1 MHFASLNLPRGERI
15 KVRGNKEKLTMKK
28 ETFRHIFPFF
38 LFLADVVIIF
48 SSFLLA
54 YWVRFYS
61 PLIKIVPVTK
71 GIPPLLFYLFGSI
84 FVVVVWVA
92 VFNAYGLYKST
103 RPKSAF
109 DEFYLLAKSATLG
122 FLVVLAF
129 TFFYRST
136 SYSRATLTASWI
148 LGMILLCVE
157 RRIMAK
163 VERQFMKKGYG
174 VKKAIIVGTGEMGLS
189 LYKKWKGNPQLGYQL
204 IGLIPT
210 QELNSYTP
218 HPNPLPRGE
227 RELSESSSLSI
238 NQTVNTSGE
247 ADKPILG
254 SIDDLSQII
263 KNNNVELVILALPL
277 SYHQKM
283 MEIIL
288 SCEDLKVEFQIVPDM
303 FELMATRAKVLS
315 LDGIPLISLGRTP
328 LEGWNRISK
337 RALDL
342 TISTTGLVLFSPLFA
357 LLAILIK
364 LDSKGPAFYR
374 QERLGRDGKRF
385 VQYKFRS
392 MIKNAEEKTGPV
404 FAREDDPRR
413 TKVGVF
419 LRRNNLDELPQ
430 LFNVLRGDMSLVG
443 PRPERQFFVDKFKE
457 GIPRYF
463 LRHKVK
469 SGITGWAQVNGLRGN
484 TPIEER
490 TKYDLFYVENW
501 SLAFDIKIVLLTL
514 KDWFSSRN
522 AY

>member
-1 MHFASLNLPRGERI
+1 
-15 KVRGNKEKLTMKK
+15 MKK

-38 LFLADVVIIF
+38 IFLADVVTIF

-54 YWVRFYS
+54 YWVRFDS
-61 PLIKIVPVTK
+61 PLIKIVPITK
-71 GIPPLLFYLFGSI
+71 GIPPLSFYLFGSI

-103 RPKSAF
+103 RPKTAF

-148 LGMILLCVE
+148 LGIILLCME
-157 RRIMAK
+157 RRIMGK
-163 VERQFMKKGYG
+163 VEWHFVKKGYG

-189 LYKKWKGNPQLGYQL
+189 LYKRWKENPQLGYQL
-204 IGLIPT
+204 IGIVEGGKKHEAGNR
-210 QELNSYTP
+210 QQTP
-218 HPNPLPRGE
+218 IYDSQSATRYLQLDSANM
-227 RELSESSSLSI
+227 
-238 NQTVNTSGE
+238 TV
-247 ADKPILG
+247 LG
-254 SIDDLSQII
+254 TVDDLSQII
-263 KNNNVELVILALPL
+263 KENNVELVILALPL
-277 SYHQKM
+277 SYHQKI

-288 SCEDLKVEFQIVPDM
+288 GCEDLKVEFQIVPDM
-303 FELMATRAKVLS
+303 FELMAARAKVLS

-328 LEGWNRISK
+328 LEGWNRILK

-342 TISTTGLVLFSPLFA
+342 TASSTGLVILSPFFA
-357 LLAILIK
+357 IIGIFIK
-364 LDSKGPAFYR
+364 LDSKGPVFYK
-374 QERLGRDGKRF
+374 QERLGGDGKRF
-385 VQYKFRS
+385 IQYKFRS

-404 FAREDDPRR
+404 FAREDDSRR

-430 LFNVLRGDMSLVG
+430 LFNVLKGDMSLVG

-501 SLAFDIKIVLLTL
+501 SLAFDIKILLLTL
-514 KDWFSSRN
+514 KEWFSPKN

>member
-1 MHFASLNLPRGERI
+1 
-15 KVRGNKEKLTMKK
+15 MKK

-61 PLIKIVPVTK
+61 PITEIVPVTK
-71 GIPPLLFYLFGSI
+71 GIPSLSFYLYGSI

-109 DEFYLLAKSATLG
+109 DEFYLLGKGATLG

-129 TFFYRST
+129 TFFYRGT
-136 SYSRATLTASWI
+136 SYSRATLVAAWI
-148 LGMILLCVE
+148 LGIILLYGE

-163 VERQFMKKGYG
+163 LERGFIKRGYG
-174 VKKAIIVGTGEMGLS
+174 VKKAVIVGTGEMGLS
-189 LYKKWKGNPQLGYQL
+189 LYRKWKENPQLGYQL
-204 IGLIPT
+204 IGLV
-210 QELNSYTP
+210 E
-218 HPNPLPRGE
+218 GE
-227 RELSESSSLSI
+227 GKYE
-238 NQTVNTSGE
+238 NQTNP
-247 ADKPILG
+247 ADSVDIPVLG
-254 SIDDLSQII
+254 TIDDLSRLI
-263 KNNNVELVILALPL
+263 KDENVELVILALPL
-277 SYHQKM
+277 SYHQRI

-303 FELMATRAKVLS
+303 VEIMAARAKVVS

-328 LEGWNRISK
+328 LEGWNRMVK
-337 RALDL
+337 RSLDITLSSAGLALL
-342 TISTTGLVLFSPLFA
+342 SPVFA
-357 LLAILIK
+357 TLAILIK
-364 LDSKGPAFYR
+364 LDSKGAVFYK

-392 MIKNAEEKTGPV
+392 MIENAEEKTGPT
-404 FAREDDPRR
+404 FAQDDDPRR
-413 TKVGVF
+413 TKMGAF

-430 LFNVLRGDMSLVG
+430 LFNVLKGDMSLVG
-443 PRPERQFFVDKFKE
+443 PRPERKFFVDKFKE

-484 TPIEER
+484 TSIEER

-501 SLAFDIKIVLLTL
+501 SLAFDIKILLLTL
-514 KDWFSSRN
+514 KDWFSSKK